1 MAARFMS
8 VPFKFHGPW
17 PRKRYKTNRFINKKK
32 KKKKK
37 EKNSGNE
44 TVTRAKA
51 KLFSRINLISAFIS
65 VPSSTAPL
73 ATHVLGR
80 FVVISWNNCAR
91 AKKKSS
97 FKAPTTTS
105 PYIQSG
111 QRIVYGIN
119 GAQRASLPLT
129 NCASSETVR
138 HGIRH

>member
-32 KKKKK
+32 EK
-37 EKNSGNE
+37 EKGKKQRKRNGD
-44 TVTRAKA
+44 TRKGQAI
-51 KLFSRINLISAFIS
+51 FSNKFDFRFHFRS
-65 VPSSTAPL
+65 VLHSSSCHT
-73 ATHVLGR
+73 R
-80 FVVISWNNCAR
+80 FGPFRRDLVEQLRAR
-91 AKKKSS
+91 KKKSS

-119 GAQRASLPLT
+119 CAQRASLPLT